1 MKDKV
6 GIYKGILRI
15 SYCHSILKGTNLDLA
30 GVLFDERVTLRHL
43 TRKFAG
49 FHSELQGKSG
59 LTQNQ
64 DLHKGLCPA
73 PRLSA
78 FLAAALGV
86 IQVQAVTKLKKRK
99 SEPIYCWTEVKHPH
113 TLPSPDY
120 PDHRTM
126 RLVKQ

>member
-6 GIYKGILRI
+6 GIDKRILKV

-30 GVLFDERVTLRHL
+30 GVLFDGRVTLRHL
-43 TRKFAG
+43 TCKFAG

-64 DLHKGLCPA
+64 DLYKGLCPA
-73 PRLSA
+73 PHLSA
-78 FLAAALGV
+78 FLAAALAV

-99 SEPIYCWTEVKHPH
+99 SKPIYCWTEVKQPYALHPQSIQ
-113 TLPSPDY
+113 TTEP
-120 PDHRTM
+120 
-126 RLVKQ
+126 